1 MFVCGLFFPFP
12 LVADGLEVLLLL
24 MPSGSMLLFSPSDGV
39 LLYFG
44 AVALKRSLCNYLSI
58 DLTGRKSI
66 ISLTRKCSNSTE
78 LLSSDQPNW
87 ISPPPF
93 FFQVNSTLPANC
105 GCVSLLLLLLISIP
119 KTDQE
124 KRTVERHWI
133 EHWMPI
139 HLRARL

>member
-1 MFVCGLFFPFP
+1 MCVGFFCSSP

-24 MPSGSMLLFSPSDGV
+24 MPSGSTLLFSPSDGV

-78 LLSSDQPNW
+78 LLSSDQQPNR
-87 ISPPPF
+87 IPPPPFF

-105 GCVSLLLLLLISIP
+105 GCVSLLLLLFISIP

-124 KRTVERHWI
+124 KRTVEECQYTCEPGFQYHY
-133 EHWMPI
+133 
-139 HLRARL
+139 

>member
-1 MFVCGLFFPFP
+1 VGFFCSSP

-24 MPSGSMLLFSPSDGV
+24 MPSGSTLLFSPSDGV

-78 LLSSDQPNW
+78 LLSSDQQPNR
-87 ISPPPF
+87 IPPPPIF
-93 FFQVNSTLPANC
+93 FFSSKLDTSGKLWLCQS
-105 GCVSLLLLLLISIP
+105 SSSSIY
-119 KTDQE
+119 
-124 KRTVERHWI
+124 
-133 EHWMPI
+133 
-139 HLRARL
+139 